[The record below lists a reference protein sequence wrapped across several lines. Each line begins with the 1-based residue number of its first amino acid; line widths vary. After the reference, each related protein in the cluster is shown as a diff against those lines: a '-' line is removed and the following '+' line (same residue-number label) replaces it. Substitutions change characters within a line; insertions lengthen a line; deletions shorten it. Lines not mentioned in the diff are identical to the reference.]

1 MAVVDSHKPHLPDFA
16 PASPFYSEEHEAFR
30 STVRPAE
37 QLVGHG
43 ETVDDAEL
51 VAVGDLD

>member
-1 MAVVDSHKPHLPDFA
+1 MSD
-16 PASPFYSEEHEAFR
+16 
-30 STVRPAE
+30 TVG
-37 QLVGHG
+37 LVGHR